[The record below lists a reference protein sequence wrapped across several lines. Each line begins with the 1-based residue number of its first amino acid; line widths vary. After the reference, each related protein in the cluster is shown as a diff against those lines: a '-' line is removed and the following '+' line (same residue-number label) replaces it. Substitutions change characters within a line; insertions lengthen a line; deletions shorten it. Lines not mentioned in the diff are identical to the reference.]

1 MMRRALRPVFA
12 AFCAIMLS
20 LPSAGA
26 EEGRFCGDAVESGRS
41 SGDTR
46 EEAETKA
53 KGWWSSRAGTSGRGY
68 EHWEHAR
75 DRSVECT
82 ADNAGKFY
90 CKAKG
95 RPCLPPG
102 TLPDNVPKIEM

>member
-1 MMRRALRPVFA
+1 MRRASGLLLAVLGA
-12 AFCAIMLS
+12 TMLC
-20 LPSAGA
+20 LPSALA
-26 EEGRFCGDAVESGRS
+26 DEGSFCGDAVESGRS

-46 EEAETKA
+46 DEAEVKA
-53 KGWWSSRAGTSGRGY
+53 KGWWSSRAGTAGRGY

-75 DRSVECT
+75 DKSVECT
-82 ADNAGKFY
+82 EDNVGKVY

>member
-1 MMRRALRPVFA
+1 MHRVSGEVLAAALGA
-12 AFCAIMLS
+12 MMLS
-20 LPSAGA
+20 LSSAHA
-26 EEGRFCGDAVESGRS
+26 HEGRFCGDVVESGRAS
-41 SGDTR
+41 ADTQ
-46 EEAETKA
+46 EEALKKA
-53 KGWWSSRAGTSGRGY
+53 EGWWSSRAGTSGRGY

-75 DRSVECT
+75 DRAMECT
-82 ADNAGKFY
+82 QDNAGKFY

>member
-1 MMRRALRPVFA
+1 MMRASGSLLAALGALVLYVQTA
-12 AFCAIMLS
+12 AAD
-20 LPSAGA
+20 
-26 EEGRFCGDAVESGRS
+26 EGHFCGDAVESGRS

-46 EEAETKA
+46 DEAEIKA

-68 EHWEHAR
+68 QHWEHAR
-75 DRSVECT
+75 DKSVECT
-82 ADNAGKFY
+82 EDNAGKVY

-102 TLPDNVPKIEM
+102 TMPDNVPKIEM